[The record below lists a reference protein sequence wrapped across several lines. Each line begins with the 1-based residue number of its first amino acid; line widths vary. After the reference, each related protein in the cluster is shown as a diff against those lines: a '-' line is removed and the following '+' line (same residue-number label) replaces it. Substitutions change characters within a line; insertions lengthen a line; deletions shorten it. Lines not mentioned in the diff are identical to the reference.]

1 MKNMY
6 PRQGGTDIKWD
17 SPMASETSRNRILTE
32 FLNVSMEKNLNN
44 VVETFIGP
52 K

>member
-1 MKNMY
+1 MVE
-6 PRQGGTDIKWD
+6 PGGWATTWKA
-17 SPMASETSRNRILTE
+17 SRMASETSRNRILTE

>member
-1 MKNMY
+1 
-6 PRQGGTDIKWD
+6 
-17 SPMASETSRNRILTE
+17 MASETNRNRILTE
-32 FLNVSMEKNLNN
+32 FLNGLKEKNLNN